1 MFTVDGTMTK
11 DEYLKFTISMGKCQE
26 WARSVGMKESD
37 ITDTIKAVRAKKRA
51 ENELS
56 LIHI

>member
-51 ENELS
+51 ENENCN
-56 LIHI
+56 